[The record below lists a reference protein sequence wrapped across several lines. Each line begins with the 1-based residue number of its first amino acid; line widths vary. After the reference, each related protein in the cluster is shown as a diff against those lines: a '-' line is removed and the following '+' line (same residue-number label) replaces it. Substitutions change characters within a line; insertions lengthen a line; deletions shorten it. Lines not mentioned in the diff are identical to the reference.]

1 MVCLGDFNL
10 GGRWVPRGGASEE
23 LWCVDSN
30 DLHDS
35 DGIVVKDGGDVFG
48 GELVGRVAD
57 QETRLPD
64 STVANDDASDSWS
77 AMSALMASEM
87 WLCHEASEAGTR

>member
-1 MVCLGDFNL
+1 MCVGGD
-10 GGRWVPRGGASEE
+10 
-23 LWCVDSN
+23 

-57 QETRLPD
+57 QETCLPD

-77 AMSALMASEM
+77 TTSALMASEM
-87 WLCHEASEAGTR
+87 WLCHGFTRHECDEVHT